1 MSYEYVTNAEIL
13 DNAEW
18 AFYNRSDFEAVRV
31 EINYLF
37 DRVFSDYEFYIKSEK
52 AFVKFGDCELLS
64 GKIENFIAAC
74 FADGFLEGLRESD
87 KRAMTR
93 HFSYWFGLDPYCED
107 LKSIRVVESTLRKE
121 EVL

>member
-18 AFYNRSDFEAVRV
+18 AFYNQSDLLAVKR

-37 DRVFSDYEFYIKSEK
+37 DRVFSDYEFYINLEM
-52 AFVKFGDCELLS
+52 AIVKFGDCEIQS

-74 FADGFLEGLRESD
+74 FSDGFIECLREPD
-87 KRAMTR
+87 KHAMTR
-93 HFSYWFGLDPYCED
+93 YFSHWFGLDPYCEN
-107 LKSIRVVESTLRKE
+107 LKAIRMVESTLRKE
-121 EVL
+121 EIL